1 MKEHIRVKTV
11 YIIDQAGK
19 FVGVASV
26 PETEDNPS
34 FITTPP
40 PSYNS
45 STDTV
50 FWDSN
55 KKEWVVELSV
65 EGNDKLWEQVISER
79 NSLLASC
86 DWAVLP
92 DVEMSEEKK
101 TRILRYRQIL
111 RDLPSMFSDPRDV
124 KFPISPF

>member
-11 YIIDQAGK
+11 YIIDQTGK

-26 PETEDNPS
+26 PETEDNSS

-45 STDTV
+45 STDTLL
-50 FWDSN
+50 WDSN

-65 EGNDKLWEQVISER
+65 EGNDKLWEQVIRER
-79 NSLLASC
+79 NHLLASC